1 MIQEDYCSFE
11 VAKLLK
17 EKGFDAECRAAYTNY
32 GKLFTTQ
39 IQQYITNIL
48 CDKGYLWDC
57 TAPTLQMVMKWLREK
72 SIYIYVEPF
81 ITISSEGYN
90 LEGYKPWVTTFKRNW
105 FNPLNELGKVAT
117 QSYEEAV
124 EAALKYSLENLI

>member
-1 MIQEDYCSFE
+1 MITEDYCSYE
-11 VAKLLK
+11 VSKLLK
-17 EKGFDAECRAAYTNY
+17 EKGFDCECRDYYHIDGHFYSEDFKSNWNNSKGELT
-32 GKLFTTQ
+32 LFS
-39 IQQYITNIL
+39 
-48 CDKGYLWDC
+48 
-57 TAPTLQMVMKWLREK
+57 APTHQMAMKWLREK